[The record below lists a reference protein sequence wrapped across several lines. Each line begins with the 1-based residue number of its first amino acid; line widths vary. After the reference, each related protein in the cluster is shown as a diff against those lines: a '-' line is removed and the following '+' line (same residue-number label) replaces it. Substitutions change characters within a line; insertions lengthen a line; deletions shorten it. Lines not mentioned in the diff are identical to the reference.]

1 MKFMKLT
8 NTLSSVLCLVGLS
21 ACSGGRSE
29 ERPSS
34 LPNSVPTIR
43 EAFALF
49 GSLIQV
55 NQVKASRYIKNGIY
69 PDIAQYA
76 YQTAV
81 PSASTETTRPPQNE
95 FTFLS

>member
-8 NTLSSVLCLVGLS
+8 NTLSSALCLVGLS

-29 ERPSS
+29 ETPSP

-43 EAFALF
+43 EAFAFL

-55 NQVKASRYIKNGIY
+55 NQAKASRYIKNGIY
-69 PDIAQYA
+69 SDIAQYA
-76 YQTAV
+76 YQTAL
-81 PSASTETTRPPQNE
+81 PSTLAETTRLHKMNSH
-95 FTFLS
+95 F